1 MTHHRH
7 LSALSGA
14 GQKPS
19 PLPFPQV
26 TKDEVNTELIIH
38 AHKIA
43 RSLSQ
48 TEKNKNPPPGLRNL
62 ASFRKWSRPQAKT
75 QVSFTVSG
83 MCSTVH

>member
-1 MTHHRH
+1 MAHHRH

-14 GQKPS
+14 GQKAS

-26 TKDEVNTELIIH
+26 TKDEVDTELIIH

-48 TEKNKNPPPGLRNL
+48 TEKNKNPLPGLRKL
-62 ASFRKWSRPQAKT
+62 ASFHKRSRPRAKA

-83 MCSTVH
+83 MCSTVR